1 MSVPLRFQC
10 PTCGK
15 RAYWCRYC
23 KVRHCSVCAP
33 HPSRR
38 RKYLAKNHLIQR
50 RNGQTTIMSARR
62 YAHLKGASKGGQ
74 TTASRPNPGRF
85 TSETA
90 RKAARK
96 AWATRWRAVGRPN
109 YDGPPLRIGRPRK
122 NRPAVS
128 REAVRCQY
136 EAHPINGFWFDRKN
150 QVWWDIFPDPPY
162 CRKISERAVLQRF
175 GLLPTHTKN
184 WVPGQDEPIL
194 RTIVGRLPAMKRKRR
209 TQA

>member
-74 TTASRPNPGRF
+74 VTASRPNKGRW

-90 RKAARK
+90 RIAAKR

-122 NRPAVS
+122 NRPAVN
-128 REAVRCQY
+128 RAAVRAQY
-136 EAHPINGFWFDRKN
+136 ALNPTEDGLIYSRIGQCWYLKGR
-150 QVWWDIFPDPPY
+150 QL
-162 CRKISERAVLQRF
+162 SERAALKRL

-194 RTIVGRLPAMKRKRR
+194 RTIVGRLPAKKRKRR